1 MKRAVLLASLIVAA
15 GGLGPAAFGAHQAPD
30 GSGAAIRATEAW
42 AFPVFPSA
50 AEEAADEAA
59 VKRDPGKVL
68 HVAGST
74 RSYTVGE
81 LGIYRTPDWFP
92 QDHPPLPR
100 IVARGRE
107 PAWACAFC
115 HGPEGEGGPATA
127 ALTGLPQA
135 YILEQLAAFKLGQ
148 RGATPPQT
156 TQDMAHEARSADA
169 ADLQQAAAYFS
180 GLRFRPETRVIETA
194 TVPKTH
200 WVDFVLVP
208 ERGGAREPIGE
219 RIIVTPANMEEYEDQ
234 DFRTEYVAYVP
245 PGSIERGASIAAKG
259 DGAALPCESCHG
271 AGLQGIGIVPPL
283 AGRSPAY
290 IVRELILFKTGARRN
305 AQALPM
311 RTEAS
316 HLTVRDMVSA
326 AAYIASL
333 GPRRRRQ

>member
-1 MKRAVLLASLIVAA
+1 VKKAVFLAGLIVAA
-15 GGLGPAAFGAHQAPD
+15 GGLGLSAFGARPVPD
-30 GSGAAIRATEAW
+30 RSSAAIRAAEAW

-50 AEEAADEAA
+50 DEEA
-59 VKRDPGKVL
+59 VKPDPRTVL

-74 RSYTVGE
+74 RSYTLGE
-81 LGIYRTPDWFP
+81 LGIYHTPDWFP

-100 IVARGRE
+100 IVAQGRK

-115 HGPEGEGGPATA
+115 HGPEGEGVPATA
-127 ALTGLPQA
+127 ALTGLPKT
-135 YILEQLAAFKLGQ
+135 YILEQLAAFRLGQ
-148 RGATPPQT
+148 RGASLPRT
-156 TQDMAHEARSADA
+156 TQDMAHEARSADE
-169 ADLQQAAAYFS
+169 ADLRQAAAYFS
-180 GLRFRPETRVIETA
+180 ALSFRPETRVIETA

-200 WVDFVLVP
+200 WEDFVLVP
-208 ERGGAREPIGE
+208 DRGGAREPIGE
-219 RIIVTPANMEEYEDQ
+219 RIIVTPANMEDYDDH
-234 DFRTEYVAYVP
+234 DFHTEYVAYVP

-271 AGLQGIGIVPPL
+271 ASLQGIGNIPPL

-311 RTEAS
+311 RREAA
-316 HLTVRDMVSA
+316 HLTVHDMISA

-333 GPRRRRQ
+333 GPRRSRQ